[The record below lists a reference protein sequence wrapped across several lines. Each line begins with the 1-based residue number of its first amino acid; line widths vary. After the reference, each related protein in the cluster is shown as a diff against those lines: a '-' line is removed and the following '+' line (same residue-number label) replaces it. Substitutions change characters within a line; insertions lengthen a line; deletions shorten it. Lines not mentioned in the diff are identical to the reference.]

1 MIKMFLF
8 TYILI
13 GVVFHMYIEKRMEE
27 VDIKGVV
34 DVMFDDGDPIKDI
47 DLNKPWVHFV
57 FFLIDIICWP
67 YIIFKSNNN

>member
-1 MIKMFLF
+1 
-8 TYILI
+8 
-13 GVVFHMYIEKRMEE
+13 MEE